1 MAATNGVSRKFVVIG
16 AGWSGLAAALR
27 LSELV
32 QGTDS
37 VILLERKHYAGGR
50 AFSFRDAVTGR
61 TLDNGQ
67 HVLLGCCDEVKGFLS
82 KIGMEEA
89 VEFQPLLKIP
99 VVYEGH
105 WSNLTSVRLPGS
117 LHLLPTLM
125 GYRHLTIK
133 DRVRALAMAGAFRV
147 PSARLDDV
155 SYADWLTSHGQSEQS
170 IQRLWDL
177 VGVSVLNTRAQEA
190 SAKQAVNAFRTGV
203 VNGWRAARMGNF
215 RVPLG
220 TIGARALAVL
230 RERSVSVQ
238 LGAPVSRLLIT
249 DQRVTG
255 VMHQDG
261 TRIKADVV
269 VCALPPDALLK
280 IMPDEARTMG
290 YFSELEQLAWSPIVN
305 VYLLYDRPLLDGEM
319 AAFAEG
325 IAQFVFNRG
334 RLLAD
339 AELDGRLLVVSVSA
353 ANAVRTWSADQ
364 LVQAVDAELRR
375 NFVRSKHAQVLA
387 ARTVWQPQ
395 ATLLQAV
402 GTGRLR
408 RGSKTPIA
416 GLWLAGDWTDT
427 GWPASLEGAVRSGL
441 TAAAQAFNG

>member
-16 AGWSGLAAALR
+16 AGWSGLTAALR

-32 QGTDS
+32 QESDV
-37 VILLERKHYAGGR
+37 VIVLERKHYVGGR
-50 AFSFRDAVTGR
+50 AFSFRDKKTGR

-67 HVLLGCCDEVKGFLS
+67 HVLLGCCDQVQGFLS
-82 KIGMEEA
+82 KIGMEDA
-89 VEFQPLLKIP
+89 VEFQSLLKIP
-99 VVYEGH
+99 VANEGH
-105 WSNLTSVRLPGS
+105 WFNLTSVRLPGP
-117 LHLLPTLM
+117 LHLLPTLIR
-125 GYRHLTIK
+125 YRHLNI
-133 DRVRALAMAGAFRV
+133 RERIRALAMAGAFRV

-155 SYADWLTSHGQSEQS
+155 SYADWLKSHGQSEQS

-190 SAKQAVNAFRTGV
+190 SARQAVNAFRTGV

-230 RERSVSVQ
+230 RERGVSVQ
-238 LGAPVSRLLIT
+238 LGAPVAGLVMT

-255 VMHQDG
+255 VVQQDG
-261 TRIKADVV
+261 TRIEADAVIST
-269 VCALPPDALLK
+269 LPPDALLK
-280 IMPDEARTMG
+280 IMPDEAGAMN

-305 VYLLYDRPLLDGEM
+305 VYLLYDRPLLDGEI
-319 AAFAEG
+319 AAFAGG

-339 AELDGRLLVVSVSA
+339 VELDGRLLVVSVSA
-353 ANAVRTWSADQ
+353 ANALRTWSAEQ
-364 LVQAVDAELRR
+364 LVQAVDSELRR
-375 NFVRSKHAQVLA
+375 NFVHGKHAQVLA